1 MQAQLL
7 LGVPSDKFI
16 DINTIEHV
24 FPEEIKN
31 IGFPVTLLHNHPHA
45 PVNSLLIYKNNFSVS
60 EYQEKKTLKI
70 TIRVHGICKGK
81 LCLFIN
87 CVTKI

>member
-31 IGFPVTLLHNHPHA
+31 IGFPVTLLHNYPHA
-45 PVNSLLIYKNNFSVS
+45 PVNSLLGQWSSSLFKLALNSKSNVNYLVNPFIVVPLVS
-60 EYQEKKTLKI
+60 TFY
-70 TIRVHGICKGK
+70 
-81 LCLFIN
+81 F
-87 CVTKI
+87 